1 MKRAGIAFLGAVAV
15 GALAAP
21 TAGALEVTEF
31 PISVEVSYP
40 RDPAPAPDGAV
51 WFVAMNSDKVLRFDP
66 GTKAFKA
73 YDLSSGANPHGVVVG
88 RDGEVWIT
96 EMGGNRISRLTPA
109 TGKITH
115 YDLATR
121 RNGPHTPA
129 LDAQGNLWF
138 TMQRSGKIGK
148 VDRLSGKV
156 TEYPIPT
163 SGSGPYG
170 ITVDKKGLV
179 WFAGLGSS
187 KLGRLD
193 PATGKITEYDPPP
206 RGSGVRRVAVTPDG
220 AVWFTRY
227 NTGGVGKFDP
237 DTGKFTEYP
246 GPSGTDGGPYAIAV
260 DGAGRVLYNEISANT
275 VVRLDPKTEKAEVV
289 KSPSPGTGIRKMA
302 TDAQGTVWFVGS
314 SSKTLGFI
322 K

>member
-1 MKRAGIAFLGAVAV
+1 MKGVGMAWLAAAV
-15 GALAAP
+15 GIGLAAP
-21 TAGALEVTEF
+21 AAGALEVTEF
-31 PISVEVSYP
+31 PITVEVSFP

-51 WFVAMNSDKVLRFDP
+51 WLVAMNSDKVLRFDP
-66 GTKAFKA
+66 ATKAFKA
-73 YDLSSGANPHGVVVG
+73 YGLSGGANPHGVLVD
-88 RDGEVWIT
+88 REGEVWIT
-96 EMGGNRISRLTPA
+96 EMGGNRISRLSPA

-129 LDAQGNLWF
+129 LDAQANLWF

-148 VDRLSGKV
+148 VDRQSGKV
-156 TEYPIPT
+156 TEYPLPA

-170 ITVDKKGLV
+170 LTVDRKGIV
-179 WFAGLGSS
+179 WFAELGAG

-193 PATGKITEYDPPP
+193 PATGRITEHDPPT

-220 AVWFTRY
+220 TVWFTQY
-227 NTGGVGKFDP
+227 NTGGLGKFDP
-237 DTGKFTEYP
+237 ATGKFAEYP
-246 GPSGTDGGPYAIAV
+246 GPSGADGGPYAIAV

-275 VVRLDPKTEKAEVV
+275 VVRLDPQTQRSEVL
-289 KSPSPGTGIRKMA
+289 KLPTRGTAIRKMA
-302 TDAQGTVWFVGS
+302 TDAQGTVWYVGS
-314 SSKTLGFI
+314 SAKTIGFI